1 MHSRWPCVSLIMIHK
16 PVKTTKT
23 NAATLI
29 DFIHQKSTRSKCLN
43 LGQTDGAALNNNI
56 LFGSLSVSCLQCKEN
71 HDGRGWIHCRRPVDL
86 IGYSSRVVR
95 RCREWNKLAACVG
108 GIISIYTILYPPIL
122 SLSLSI
128 LGSWL
133 DIFICPA
140 ANTTWNTQMGWS
152 GGTDGRTD

>member
-1 MHSRWPCVSLIMIHK
+1 MHSRCPCVSLIMIHK

-71 HDGRGWIHCRRPVDL
+71 HDGRG
-86 IGYSSRVVR
+86 
-95 RCREWNKLAACVG
+95 
-108 GIISIYTILYPPIL
+108 
-122 SLSLSI
+122 
-128 LGSWL
+128 
-133 DIFICPA
+133 
-140 ANTTWNTQMGWS
+140 
-152 GGTDGRTD
+152 